1 MMSSQ
6 TLSKTQPSVE
16 GELRIPAVEANLLP
30 VEIVEERR
38 GRRARRVAI
47 ASLVVIVVLTTAW
60 YGQAKFETSVADDSV
75 RLAEDDAQRVVRQQ
89 RDFADL
95 VATRAE
101 SQGIESRLSGLLA
114 GDLQWSRLL
123 FSIRLQAPNGVRPN
137 GVVGSLSDDTA
148 AVEAIQARTAGA
160 VVGKLTVSGSG
171 TSRAAVATYV
181 DRLGRI
187 SGLANPLLSSATETE
202 GLVQFAVQLDI
213 TTAALGGR
221 HTSEVK

>member
-148 AVEAIQARTAGA
+148 AVEAIQARTAGT